1 MKGFIKMEKIK
12 KVAERSNVLTESENK
27 SFIHSIINAVT
38 KGYSDGTVLED
49 IMELIRRREVSKG
62 VIQAAPDALRSYAE
76 SIRDSL
82 VFLAEQ
88 MENLEVIDEPTI
100 KRREIKLQEQI
111 DEQIQAVPVENTEE
125 KTFEQASKNA
135 SLNKFANLEVSEDWD
150 QYSYNKKSNT
160 MSGHLIISFKE
171 DMNKF
176 KNANKVSLSSEDT
189 KKILSSVYS
198 YFSKEYKNLKSSLNE
213 EIFKGNIKFSSLEK
227 GVAEVDYLIEGA
239 F

>member
-1 MKGFIKMEKIK
+1 MEKIK
-12 KVAERSNVLTESENK
+12 KNAERTNVLTESENK

-38 KGYSDGTVLED
+38 KGYSDGTILED

-76 SIRDSL
+76 SIKDSL

-88 MENLEVIDEPTI
+88 MEELEIFDEPTI
-100 KRREIKLQEQI
+100 KKREIQQQQEI
-111 DEQIQAVPVENTEE
+111 DKQIQIVPEEEVEE

-135 SLNKFANLEVSEDWD
+135 SLNKFASLEVTEDWE
-150 QYSYNKKSNT
+150 QYSYNKKSNV
-160 MSGHLIISFKE
+160 MSGHLIIKFKE

-176 KNANKVSLSSEDT
+176 KTANKVSLSPEDT
-189 KKILSSVYS
+189 RKILSSIFS

-213 EIFKGNIKFSSLEK
+213 EIFKGNIKFSSLEQ
-227 GVAEVDYLIEGA
+227 GIAEVDYLIEGA